1 VFFCVWKYTEEIFV
15 KKTLKLLRVNK
26 DPQYLQDEICKAF
39 PDVAS
44 GTFKL
49 WQLRENRTE
58 LIPLPVDVN
67 TAHALINFDALNRSC
82 IYIKA
87 DVSSRQ

>member
-1 VFFCVWKYTEEIFV
+1 M

-39 PDVAS
+39 PELSAVG